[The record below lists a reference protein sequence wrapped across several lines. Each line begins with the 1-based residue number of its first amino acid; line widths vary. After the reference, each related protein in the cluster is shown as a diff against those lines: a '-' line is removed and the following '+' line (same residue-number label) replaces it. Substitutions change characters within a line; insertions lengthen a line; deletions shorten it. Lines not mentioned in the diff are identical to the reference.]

1 MINSPV
7 SLLGSGMAGGA
18 HKVLWQTWIV
28 LLQGTKSDLEKA
40 ALCKPLW
47 WAVSHY

>member
-18 HKVLWQTWIV
+18 HKVSRNGLFSSSAQRY
-28 LLQGTKSDLEKA
+28 LEKA
-40 ALCKPLW
+40 VLCKPLW
-47 WAVSHY
+47 WALSHY